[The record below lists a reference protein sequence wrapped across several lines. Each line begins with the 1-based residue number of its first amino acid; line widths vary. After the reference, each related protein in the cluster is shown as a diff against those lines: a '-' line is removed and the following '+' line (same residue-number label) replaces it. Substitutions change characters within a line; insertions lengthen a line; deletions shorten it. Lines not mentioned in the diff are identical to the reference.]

1 MPDVRRVAV
10 AVDVGGPFV
19 LGGVGVAGADV
30 ARLELLQL
38 LLGAE
43 FVGLRGG

>member
-1 MPDVRRVAV
+1 M
-10 AVDVGGPFV
+10 
-19 LGGVGVAGADV
+19 LCGVGVAGADV

-43 FVGLRGG
+43 FVGLRGGLAWSEVESGGKGRG

>member
-1 MPDVRRVAV
+1 
-10 AVDVGGPFV
+10 V

-43 FVGLRGG
+43 FVGLRGGVSLE